1 MSPREKLSADIR
13 NGEAF
18 EGNTLVYFE
27 GRIARAEWRIGDAAQ
42 AFESRA
48 GDLPAL
54 TLTAPDR
61 SDLLTLVYEAKPQS
75 LTYKNWELF
84 ARFVSHKDLGDTLE
98 RHFARGFNEDHVREV
113 YSRFCKSLVSVGDGA
128 GADRAVGL
136 ETEIVLLDN
145 PFTTEGDT
153 LRAKVIYR
161 EMDRIGAQIEVFE
174 KDASGT
180 VTVFTTRTDD
190 TGVATIPVKSGHS
203 YLLDAVV
210 MRQPAPDRAEAFNAQ
225 WESLWASLTF
235 ARP

>member
-1 MSPREKLSADIR
+1 MSPQEELSADIR

-27 GRIARAEWRIGDAAQ
+27 GRIARAEWLMNSAAQ

-54 TLTAPDR
+54 SLTAPDH
-61 SDLLTLVYEAKPQS
+61 SGLLTLVYEAKPQS
-75 LTYKNWELF
+75 LTYKNWGLF
-84 ARFVSHKDLGDTLE
+84 ARFVTHKDLGDTLD
-98 RHFARGFNEDHVREV
+98 RHIVRGFTKDHVREV
-113 YSRFCKSLVSVGDGA
+113 YSRFCKSLVAVGDGA

-161 EMDRIGAQIEVFE
+161 EMERVGAQIEVFE

-203 YLLDAVV
+203 YLLDSVV
-210 MRQPAPDRAEAFNAQ
+210 MREPAPERAAQFNAQ